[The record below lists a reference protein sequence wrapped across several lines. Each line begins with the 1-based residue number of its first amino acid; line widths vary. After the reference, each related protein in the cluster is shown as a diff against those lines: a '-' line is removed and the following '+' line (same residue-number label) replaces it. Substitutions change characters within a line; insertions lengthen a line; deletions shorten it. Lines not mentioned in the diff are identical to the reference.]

1 MTAPSAANGTP
12 TCSSCS
18 SGCGWRLVTRS
29 LAPHQLRSPLSVTK
43 CERSKGRPP
52 SCTLSFSSF
61 SPTFSL
67 DSLLLLLPPRGIPAA
82 LLASSTT
89 SSFPSH
95 TQRLSHAVAPQAFRS
110 RYGVILHAGVVMVF
124 TTCQIANLKAAARK
138 LPEGSRPVTPLSFL
152 CGSPLTHAFSEID
165 QAPLSKG
172 LLNTSPSVWPPI
184 FSFFFRALLA
194 GHMQACKRLR
204 IVYTINF
211 SGDAWD
217 MGTAWA
223 ALCK

>member
-1 MTAPSAANGTP
+1 M
-12 TCSSCS
+12 
-18 SGCGWRLVTRS
+18 
-29 LAPHQLRSPLSVTK
+29 TK

-152 CGSPLTHAFSEID
+152 CGSPYSRVLGIR
-165 QAPLSKG
+165 
-172 LLNTSPSVWPPI
+172 PSASQQGPPQHVTVGVTAY
-184 FSFFFRALLA
+184 FSFF
-194 GHMQACKRLR
+194 
-204 IVYTINF
+204 
-211 SGDAWD
+211 SG
-217 MGTAWA
+217 
-223 ALCK
+223 LY

>member
-1 MTAPSAANGTP
+1 MVATSRATAPSAANETP

-18 SGCGWRLVTRS
+18 SGCGWRSVTRS
-29 LAPHQLRSPLSVTK
+29 IASHQLRSPLSVTK

-110 RYGVILHAGVVMVF
+110 RYGVAPGARRDPGPSRLSAFSVV
-124 TTCQIANLKAAARK
+124 L
-138 LPEGSRPVTPLSFL
+138 
-152 CGSPLTHAFSEID
+152 LTHAFSELD

-172 LLNTSPSVWPPI
+172 LLNTSPS
-184 FSFFFRALLA
+184 
-194 GHMQACKRLR
+194 M
-204 IVYTINF
+204 
-211 SGDAWD
+211 
-217 MGTAWA
+217 
-223 ALCK
+223 

>member
-1 MTAPSAANGTP
+1 M
-12 TCSSCS
+12 SSHN
-18 SGCGWRLVTRS
+18 V
-29 LAPHQLRSPLSVTK
+29 A
-43 CERSKGRPP
+43 KGGGIWASTIEYEQGFFKPRHITTSRPP
-52 SCTLSFSSF
+52 KSRPALITYDTFGFSSE
-61 SPTFSL
+61 T
-67 DSLLLLLPPRGIPAA
+67 DRN
-82 LLASSTT
+82 
-89 SSFPSH
+89 
-95 TQRLSHAVAPQAFRS
+95 
-110 RYGVILHAGVVMVF
+110 ILHAGVVMVF

-204 IVYTINF
+204 IVYSINF

-223 ALCK
+223 ALCKRGRLSDLDSFNSSLDSEFLSE

>member
-1 MTAPSAANGTP
+1 MGLHNFHINRIALLHLGRRRLRPQMKPLHALLAAPAAG
-12 TCSSCS
+12 
-18 SGCGWRLVTRS
+18 GVRS
-29 LAPHQLRSPLSVTK
+29 RVQSPLTSSALRSVTK

-110 RYGVILHAGVVMVF
+110 RYSRRDPGSSRLSAFSVV
-124 TTCQIANLKAAARK
+124 L
-138 LPEGSRPVTPLSFL
+138 
-152 CGSPLTHAFSEID
+152 LTHAFSELD

-172 LLNTSPSVWPPI
+172 LLNTSPSV
-184 FSFFFRALLA
+184 
-194 GHMQACKRLR
+194 
-204 IVYTINF
+204 
-211 SGDAWD
+211 
-217 MGTAWA
+217 
-223 ALCK
+223 